1 MTLHGT
7 CELLVLGCW
16 GVVLAGK
23 PGRMVQVRWK
33 QGRCFVCT
41 GVFWC
46 VSCVGWIGV
55 LCWMVVLVVEPLA
68 GSAIVLTA

>member
-1 MTLHGT
+1 
-7 CELLVLGCW
+7 
-16 GVVLAGK
+16 
-23 PGRMVQVRWK
+23 MVQVRWK
-33 QGRCFVCT
+33 QGRCVVCT

-55 LCWMVVLVVEPLA
+55 LCWMVVLVVEPLV